1 MLTSHIGKHKV
12 CLLQFVHLNM
22 HSLLLESI
30 LLTAVGHDDVDMAP
44 TLLIDI
50 STNIFLIEFFLILH
64 PSLKDFMTY
73 SDDLRIVHT
82 FSGVFFWGGW
92 IFPAIGGLHS
102 TRHYHTLHCYKI
114 ECSKALHAE

>member
-22 HSLLLESI
+22 YSLLLESI

-50 STNIFLIEFFLILH
+50 STNVFLFEFLL
-64 PSLKDFMTY
+64 Y
-73 SDDLRIVHT
+73 ST
-82 FSGVFFWGGW
+82 
-92 IFPAIGGLHS
+92 
-102 TRHYHTLHCYKI
+102 
-114 ECSKALHAE
+114 SKFE

>member
-30 LLTAVGHDDVDMAP
+30 LLTAVGQDDVDMAP

-50 STNIFLIEFFLILH
+50 STRL
-64 PSLKDFMTY
+64 TY
-73 SDDLRIVHT
+73 FCLNFI
-82 FSGVFFWGGW
+82 
-92 IFPAIGGLHS
+92 
-102 TRHYHTLHCYKI
+102 
-114 ECSKALHAE
+114 